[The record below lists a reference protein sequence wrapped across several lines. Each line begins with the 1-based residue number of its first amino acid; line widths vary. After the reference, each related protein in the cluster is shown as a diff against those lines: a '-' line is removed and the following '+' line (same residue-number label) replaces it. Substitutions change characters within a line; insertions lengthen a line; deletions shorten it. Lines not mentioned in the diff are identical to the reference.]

1 MKHIVNN
8 LITFLIALVGLIGG
22 LIWIYISKWDME
34 PIILSVV
41 SLLEIGGFIIL
52 RLIDEPNSDT
62 KNSNLQNINNL
73 KKVKKQIN
81 IQKNEGK
88 IKM

>member
-1 MKHIVNN
+1 MKKIVNN
-8 LITFLIALVGLIGG
+8 LITFLIAIVGLVGGI
-22 LIWIYISKWDME
+22 IWIYISKWDME

-52 RLIDEPNSDT
+52 RLIDEPNSET
-62 KNSNLQNINNL
+62 ENKYQQNINNA
-73 KKVKKQIN
+73 KKVNKQIN
-81 IQKNEGK
+81 IQKNKGK